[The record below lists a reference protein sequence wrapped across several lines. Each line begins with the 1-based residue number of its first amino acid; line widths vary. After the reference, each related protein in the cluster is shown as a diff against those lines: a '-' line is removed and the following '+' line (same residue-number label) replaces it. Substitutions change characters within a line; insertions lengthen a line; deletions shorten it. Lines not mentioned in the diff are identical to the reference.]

1 MNQVLELYILKL
13 KRNQLKPIENQQ
25 QYEDLI
31 MLYMMTLKEEMLF
44 NLGEL

>member
-13 KRNQLKPIENQQ
+13 KQNQLKPIENQQ

-31 MLYMMTLKEEMLF
+31 TLYMINLKEEFLF